1 MVIENFWVF
10 AFTALLLNL
19 SPGND
24 MLYVAARSSSQG
36 SKAGIL
42 SSLGIMVGCMVHIF
56 AAMVGLSAIIA
67 RSAVA
72 FDVIKYIGAAYL
84 IYLGSRPMFSRK
96 HKLQVSTSIKKLSQ
110 RKIFLQGVLTNVLN
124 PKVALFFLAF
134 LPQFINVAYGNTAMQ
149 IFFLGTWFNV
159 GGTLVN
165 IVVSLLF
172 GKVGK
177 WLNQSPTFIQ
187 WQERIAGTI
196 LIALGIRVAISSR
209 K

>member
-1 MVIENFWVF
+1 
-10 AFTALLLNL
+10 
-19 SPGND
+19 
-24 MLYVAARSSSQG
+24 
-36 SKAGIL
+36 
-42 SSLGIMVGCMVHIF
+42 
-56 AAMVGLSAIIA
+56 
-67 RSAVA
+67 
-72 FDVIKYIGAAYL
+72 
-84 IYLGSRPMFSRK
+84 
-96 HKLQVSTSIKKLSQ
+96 LQVDTSIKKLSQ

-149 IFFLGTWFNV
+149 IFFLGSWFNV